1 MKFITFNNFELQK
14 ECINIILLLI
24 KFQFLFYCLLSFF
37 KKAGLFFSG
46 SRSSF
51 KLDLSKNKAIKY
63 NNSLEKY
70 FSQIFCRL
78 LYFKR
83 NYNCYN
89 KIFNNVN
96 FFDDINEIEENI
108 HLFLNLKITKIE
120 YIFLLIGTFPFLK
133 SNSTLSIK
141 INHKDINQLFQI
153 IFQNKNIKKNFIIK
167 NNHFDVFKEKLN
179 EIINYQWEI
188 IPNQNI
194 TNFIR
199 YIINNYYNETYLN
212 LFDALLS
219 SKFKNYIEKKNGHL
233 SNKQIKDILC
243 KFNNFLFY
251 ILKSKYWG
259 L

>member
-1 MKFITFNNFELQK
+1 MKFITFNNFSLQK
-14 ECINIILLLI
+14 EYINLILLLI

-37 KKAGLFFSG
+37 KKAGLLFSG
-46 SRSSF
+46 PNASF
-51 KLDLSKNKAIKY
+51 KLDLSKNEIIKY

-70 FSQIFCRL
+70 FSQIFCNL

-89 KIFNNVN
+89 NIFNNVN
-96 FFDDINEIEENI
+96 FFDDIKEIEENI
-108 HLFLNLKITKIE
+108 NLFLNIKVTKIE

-133 SNSTLSIK
+133 NNSTLSIK

-153 IFQNKNIKKNFIIK
+153 IFQNKKIKKNFIIK

-188 IPNQNI
+188 IPNQKI

-199 YIINNYYNETYLN
+199 YIINNYYNETYLD
-212 LFDALLS
+212 LFDTLLN
-219 SKFKNYIEKKNGHL
+219 SKFKNYIEQKKVRL
-233 SNKQIKDILC
+233 SDKEIKNILC
-243 KFNNFLFY
+243 KFNNFLFFIWY
-251 ILKSKYWG
+251 SKYWG